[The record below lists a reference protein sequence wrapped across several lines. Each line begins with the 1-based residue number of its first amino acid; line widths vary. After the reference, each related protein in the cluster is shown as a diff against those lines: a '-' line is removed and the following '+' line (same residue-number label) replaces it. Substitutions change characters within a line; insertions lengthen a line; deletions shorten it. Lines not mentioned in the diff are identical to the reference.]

1 MSAELPA
8 AQTAQLPGPGE
19 THVQD
24 RDLHAELMVQLHGLT
39 RACAELGRG
48 YERLAATCCMNGCV
62 GQRGRED
69 GGCGGANEVGSPQRP
84 LAPREPLAPQVNV
97 GGAE

>member
-1 MSAELPA
+1 M
-8 AQTAQLPGPGE
+8 
-19 THVQD
+19 QD

-84 LAPREPLAPQVNV
+84 GAPLAPREPLAPLVNV